1 MQSDW
6 LRAFS
11 HLTQEP
17 DFSQTCCFNRIMKVI
32 MVHDLNPKNLSIN
45 RLFFF
50 LQNLK
55 NPIFGV
61 YLGIIP
67 KIRFFHKNL
76 APSNFYPLGTITP
89 WEVSEK
95 SYELFWRK
103 RIYLLTYWQWWN
115 YRIPFLLQAGVQKT
129 INQCSWCSKQS
140 NLKLKFENRQNL
152 ERNCQ

>member
-45 RLFFF
+45 RLF
-50 LQNLK
+50 
-55 NPIFGV
+55 
-61 YLGIIP
+61 IIP
-67 KIRFFHKNL
+67 KMRFFHKNL

-89 WEVSEK
+89 
-95 SYELFWRK
+95 
-103 RIYLLTYWQWWN
+103 
-115 YRIPFLLQAGVQKT
+115 
-129 INQCSWCSKQS
+129 
-140 NLKLKFENRQNL
+140 
-152 ERNCQ
+152 